1 MLVGGIIRIESS
13 LNVDAVELT
22 ADVVDAVGGV
32 AIDVAHK
39 RVLVVVVV
47 VIRVVAIFVP
57 STSLEPESID
67 NWRAAILWFWQ
78 PSDIGYSHRK

>member
-1 MLVGGIIRIESS
+1 MQLVLVGGIIRIESS

-57 STSLEPESID
+57 SASLEPESID
-67 NWRAAILWFWQ
+67 NWRAAILWFW
-78 PSDIGYSHRK
+78 

>member
-1 MLVGGIIRIESS
+1 MQLVLVGGIIRIESS

-47 VIRVVAIFVP
+47 VVIRVVAIFVP

-67 NWRAAILWFWQ
+67 NWRAAILWFW
-78 PSDIGYSHRK
+78 

>member
-1 MLVGGIIRIESS
+1 MQLVLVGGIIRIESS

-22 ADVVDAVGGV
+22 ADIVDAVGGV

-47 VIRVVAIFVP
+47 IRVVAIFVP
-57 STSLEPESID
+57 SLRWNRVD
-67 NWRAAILWFWQ
+67 R
-78 PSDIGYSHRK
+78 

>member
-1 MLVGGIIRIESS
+1 VQLVLVGGIVRIESS
-13 LNVDAVELT
+13 LDVDAVELT

-47 VIRVVAIFVP
+47 VVVVVIRVVAIFVP
-57 STSLEPESID
+57 SASLVPESID
-67 NWRAAILWFWQ
+67 NWRAAILWFW
-78 PSDIGYSHRK
+78 

>member
-1 MLVGGIIRIESS
+1 MQLVLVGGIIRIESS

-57 STSLEPESID
+57 SSSLEPESID
-67 NWRAAILWFWQ
+67 NWRAAILWFW
-78 PSDIGYSHRK
+78 

>member
-1 MLVGGIIRIESS
+1 MQLVLVGGIIRIESS

-22 ADVVDAVGGV
+22 ADVVDAFGGV

-57 STSLEPESID
+57 SASLEPESID
-67 NWRAAILWFWQ
+67 NWRAAILWFW
-78 PSDIGYSHRK
+78 

>member
-1 MLVGGIIRIESS
+1 MQLVLVGGIIRIESS

-47 VIRVVAIFVP
+47 IRVVAIFVP
-57 STSLEPESID
+57 SDSLEPESID
-67 NWRAAILWFWQ
+67 NWRAAILWFW
-78 PSDIGYSHRK
+78 

>member
-1 MLVGGIIRIESS
+1 MQLVLVGGIIRIESS

-39 RVLVVVVV
+39 RVLVVVV
-47 VIRVVAIFVP
+47 IRVVAIFVP
-57 STSLEPESID
+57 SASLEPESID
-67 NWRAAILWFWQ
+67 NWRAAILWFW
-78 PSDIGYSHRK
+78 

>member
-1 MLVGGIIRIESS
+1 VQLVLVGGIIRIESS

-22 ADVVDAVGGV
+22 ADIVDAVGGV

-47 VIRVVAIFVP
+47 IRVVAIFVP
-57 STSLEPESID
+57 SASLEPESID
-67 NWRAAILWFWQ
+67 NWRAAILWFW
-78 PSDIGYSHRK
+78 

>member
-1 MLVGGIIRIESS
+1 MQLVLVGGIIRIESS

-22 ADVVDAVGGV
+22 ADIVDAVGGV

-57 STSLEPESID
+57 SASLEPESID
-67 NWRAAILWFWQ
+67 NWRAAILWFW
-78 PSDIGYSHRK
+78 

>member
-1 MLVGGIIRIESS
+1 VQLVLVGGIVRIESS
-13 LNVDAVELT
+13 LDVDAVELT

-47 VIRVVAIFVP
+47 VVVVIRVVAIFVP
-57 STSLEPESID
+57 SASLVPESID
-67 NWRAAILWFWQ
+67 NWRAAILWFW
-78 PSDIGYSHRK
+78 